1 MFAIARTRFLWE
13 TKLEKLPVKLG
24 NSGKIES
31 AFFYAIFVMAIRNS
45 FFVLFLMVWEKFSGK
60 KNRDNYKGKSEN
72 K

>member
-45 FFVLFLMVWEKFSGK
+45 FFCFVPYGVGKVFRKKKSGQLQ
-60 KNRDNYKGKSEN
+60 GKVG